1 MKVILTSFTI
11 LAKISDCKSKS
22 VSSFQVWIGTLVFYN
37 FNNTFMPQNAK
48 KKINGYRSIQDYMS
62 KHTKRFWCKSESP
75 SIHQRERGQ
84 FRLTERV
91 RPVVFRISIK
101 RFKPFFYI
109 LRFVFQNCLRGYAA
123 QLFFNKYKGRLID
136 LVYLIIRKI
145 NLKINDSR
153 YCLR

>member
-1 MKVILTSFTI
+1 
-11 LAKISDCKSKS
+11 
-22 VSSFQVWIGTLVFYN
+22 
-37 FNNTFMPQNAK
+37 
-48 KKINGYRSIQDYMS
+48 MS